1 MPVYGLWCPEW
12 AQTTGDVLLAEP
24 ELGQMV
30 LHRAP
35 CQPSTCMCRHAG
47 PICMHRLCIARAP
60 SGCFLCC
67 LLKSKHKGSSVGMVM
82 SVLQNTRRPRRCT
95 HTCRHMYSRT
105 CICTRQ
111 RSTNMHL
118 RSWAQAKDAIMH
130 AETHIGTLMHADT
143 STRMHAHPHIH
154 ALTQAPTRANI
165 STHVR
170 TCRQDTCTH
179 MQGTVTTMHAH
190 DTHTHP
196 GTHCMHAHM
205 HTHKYTRFQAPPHT
219 STCNCRQTTRRAQT
233 YRPTQQH
240 RHKHIPGHT
249 NIFHT
254 QTNSY
259 ITGTQTQTQRHR
271 DCHKYAHTHRC
282 NSTPACM
289 CLNMSTHNR
298 HGLAAICFALCARLC
313 HSRAGMAC
321 RPDYPVMSRL
331 ISGA

>member
-1 MPVYGLWCPEW
+1 MPVYGLWCHKW
-12 AQTTGDVLLAEP
+12 AQATGDVSLAGP

-30 LHRAP
+30 LPRAS

-82 SVLQNTRRPRRCT
+82 SVLQNTRRPCRCT

-111 RSTNMHL
+111 RNTNMHL

-170 TCRQDTCTH
+170 ACRQNTCTH
-179 MQGTVTTMHAH
+179 MQGTVTSMHAH
-190 DTHTHP
+190 DTHTH
-196 GTHCMHAHM
+196 TQAHTACMHTC
-205 HTHKYTRFQAPPHT
+205 THKYTRFQAPPHT

-254 QTNSY
+254 QTH
-259 ITGTQTQTQRHR
+259 TLQAHRHRHR
-271 DCHKYAHTHRC
+271 DTETVINTHTH
-282 NSTPACM
+282 TQM
-289 CLNMSTHNR
+289 
-298 HGLAAICFALCARLC
+298 
-313 HSRAGMAC
+313 
-321 RPDYPVMSRL
+321 
-331 ISGA
+331 

>member
-30 LHRAP
+30 LPRAP

-95 HTCRHMYSRT
+95 HTCRRMYSRT

-111 RSTNMHL
+111 RNTNMHL

-154 ALTQAPTRANI
+154 TLTQAPTRANI

-170 TCRQDTCTH
+170 ACRQNTCTH
-179 MQGTVTTMHAH
+179 MQGTVTSMHAH
-190 DTHTHP
+190 DTHPHTQAH
-196 GTHCMHAHM
+196 TACMH
-205 HTHKYTRFQAPPHT
+205 TCTHT
-219 STCNCRQTTRRAQT
+219 STHAFRHLHTQAHATADRLPDGHRHTSLHSNTDTSTYRDTQT
-233 YRPTQQH
+233 YFIHKQTHTLQAH
-240 RHKHIPGHT
+240 RH
-249 NIFHT
+249 
-254 QTNSY
+254 
-259 ITGTQTQTQRHR
+259 RHR
-271 DCHKYAHTHRC
+271 DTETVINTHTH
-282 NSTPACM
+282 TDVTAHLPAC
-289 CLNMSTHNR
+289 
-298 HGLAAICFALCARLC
+298 A
-313 HSRAGMAC
+313 
-321 RPDYPVMSRL
+321 
-331 ISGA
+331 